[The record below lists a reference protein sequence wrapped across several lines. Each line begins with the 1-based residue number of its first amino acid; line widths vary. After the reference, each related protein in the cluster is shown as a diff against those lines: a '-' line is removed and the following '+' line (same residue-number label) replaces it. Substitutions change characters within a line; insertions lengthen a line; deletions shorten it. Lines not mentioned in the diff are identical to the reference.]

1 MTNDFRR
8 HWQVA
13 LATLLI
19 WCSAGLLGPIVQA
32 ADDNP
37 AQVSVDDHP
46 AQMSGAGSQALKE
59 RLDALVEQAAVRMGE
74 EDTQAGAPGVE
85 ALALREQLQAAETQI
100 ALLKNVVIQSLRA
113 QSAAEEALR
122 REQATQR
129 TTPAPTLARATVG
142 SPELMLADQLEAL
155 TDTVQRLR
163 SEVDALRGQSP
174 SGQSPSGQ
182 TAERHAGSVVQQSSS
197 VGLTKE
203 ALAATAENEDALLAN
218 AGMGGQYEPLID
230 DEPSGSGP
238 SAAAAVAS
246 GDPIKVAE
254 VHFNSGS
261 ARLTPG
267 GERNTREAV
276 ERIRSM
282 GAAKVRVVAF
292 ADTVGDSASNLMLS
306 KERALSIA
314 AMLESVGLRR
324 DLVEVVGSGEQGI
337 PEPTADDVPEPLNR
351 CAGIFVIPSSTG

>member
-8 HWQVA
+8 HWQMA

-19 WCSAGLLGPIVQA
+19 WCAAGLLGPIVQA
-32 ADDNP
+32 ADDAP
-37 AQVSVDDHP
+37 ATVSIDDHP
-46 AQMSGAGSQALKE
+46 ATVNWADSQALRQ
-59 RLDALVEQAAVRMGE
+59 RLDALVEQAAAHVGE
-74 EDTQAGAPGVE
+74 QGDGHGGAPGAE

-129 TTPAPTLARATVG
+129 PAPQPALARPTVG

-163 SEVDALRGQSP
+163 AEVDALRGQGAG
-174 SGQSPSGQ
+174 GQDGAQP
-182 TAERHAGSVVQQSSS
+182 AGAVVPQSSS

-203 ALAATAENEDALLAN
+203 AMAATMENGDAMLADS
-218 AGMGGQYEPLID
+218 GMGGQYEPLIEE
-230 DEPSGSGP
+230 EPFGADGGATT
-238 SAAAAVAS
+238 AALSS
-246 GDPIKVAE
+246 GDAIKVAE

-261 ARLTPG
+261 ALLTPG
-267 GERNTREAV
+267 GERKTREAV
-276 ERIRSM
+276 ERIKSM

-292 ADTVGDSASNLMLS
+292 ADTVGDAASNLMLS
-306 KERALSIA
+306 KERALSVA
-314 AMLESVGLRR
+314 AMLESVGVRR

-337 PEPTADDVPEPLNR
+337 PEPTPDGVPEPLNR
-351 CAGIFVIPSSTG
+351 CAGIFVIRNSTG

>member
-122 REQATQR
+122 REQATRR
-129 TTPAPTLARATVG
+129 TAPTPTLARATVG

-174 SGQSPSGQ
+174 SEQ
-182 TAERHAGSVVQQSSS
+182 TAEQHAGSVARQSSS
-197 VGLTKE
+197 VSLTKE
-203 ALAATAENEDALLAN
+203 ALAATVENDDALLADS
-218 AGMGGQYEPLID
+218 GMGGQYEPLIED
-230 DEPSGSGP
+230 APSGSDS
-238 SAAAAVAS
+238 SATAALAP

-261 ARLTPG
+261 AQLTPG
-267 GERNTREAV
+267 GERKTLEAV

-292 ADTVGDSASNLMLS
+292 ADTVGDSASNLVLS
-306 KERALSIA
+306 KERAMSIA

-337 PEPTADDVPEPLNR
+337 PEPTADGIPEPLNR